1 MFKGFREKYVQVNKG
16 KLFCRIGGDGTP
28 LLLLHGYPQ
37 THVMWY
43 KTAPELAKNF
53 TIIAADLRGYGSS
66 MVLPSDPNHT
76 TYSKREMANDMIQL
90 MNKLGYDKFFV
101 AGHDRGGTRGT

>member
-1 MFKGFREKYVQVNKG
+1 MFKGFREEYVQVNKG
-16 KLFCRIGGDGTP
+16 KLFCRIGGEGTP

-66 MVLPSDPNHT
+66 MVLHHQNL
-76 TYSKREMANDMIQL
+76 IQSL
-90 MNKLGYDKFFV
+90 RIIHYGLLIS
-101 AGHDRGGTRGT
+101 RL

>member
-1 MFKGFREKYVQVNKG
+1 MFKGFREEYAQVDKG
-16 KLFCRIGGDGTP
+16 KLFYRIGGEGTP

-53 TIIAADLRGYGSS
+53 TIIAADLRDTAQ
-66 MVLPSDPNHT
+66 VWFCQVIPIILLIL
-76 TYSKREMANDMIQL
+76 KEKWLMI
-90 MNKLGYDKFFV
+90 
-101 AGHDRGGTRGT
+101 